1 MIVLSFFWIGAI
13 ALSVIAWFLICLA
26 TMLFMFGDDK
36 ALIVGPFLATVLVVL
51 FWLIQTG
58 VIRFVA

>member
-1 MIVLSFFWIGAI
+1 MIVIYFFWIGSI

-26 TMLFMFGDDK
+26 TMLFMFGDDH
-36 ALIVGPFLATVLVVL
+36 AFIVGPFLATVLVAL
-51 FWLIQTG
+51 FWLIQAG

>member
-13 ALSVIAWFLICLA
+13 ALSIVAWVLICVA
-26 TMLFMFGDDK
+26 TMLFMFGDDS
-36 ALIVGPFLATVLVVL
+36 ASIVGPVLATVLVAL

-58 VIRFVA
+58 VIRFVP